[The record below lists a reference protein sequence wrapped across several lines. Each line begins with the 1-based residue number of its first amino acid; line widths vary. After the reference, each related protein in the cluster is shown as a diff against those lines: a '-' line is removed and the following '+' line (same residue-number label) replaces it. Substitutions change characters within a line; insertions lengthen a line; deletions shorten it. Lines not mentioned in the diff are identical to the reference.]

1 MATSSAQYPLRPAH
15 LPLRPGCVQSAS
27 VRPEACQLRL
37 ELAMPPHGEN
47 YSRSRG
53 EGYARDSDMAQ
64 TPSSTAPA
72 YDRYSISLAGL
83 CVGMLAFDLYLH
95 AVV

>member
-1 MATSSAQYPLRPAH
+1 M
-15 LPLRPGCVQSAS
+15 
-27 VRPEACQLRL
+27 RPEARQLRL

-72 YDRYSISLAGL
+72 YDRYTWMVCVLEQCLHLNSIYTQWSDGPAQ
-83 CVGMLAFDLYLH
+83 FDLRPS
-95 AVV
+95 ASS